1 MIQLTPHMKVY
12 VAISPVDFRNGIR
25 GLKKI
30 CREILKKRPD
40 TGTLFVFR
48 NRKRNCIK
56 ILCYDGQGF
65 WLMMKR
71 LSRGKFPWWP
81 EGLGNGMDLDPR
93 KLQLIVN
100 ASIEAEFG
108 NDWKKLI

>member
-30 CREILKKRPD
+30 CKDILRKGPD
-40 TGTLFVFR
+40 SGTLFVFR
-48 NRKRNCIK
+48 NRKKNSIK

-81 EGLGNGMDLDPR
+81 EGLGAGMDLDQR

-100 ASIEAEFG
+100 ASLEAEFG
-108 NDWKKLI
+108 DDWKKII